1 MILVDFFLY
10 LHIIKYIVIM
20 ADKIVNFPPQRLSF
34 KAKNKAWRKKHLDWC
49 DSKTFFH
56 SSPVRKS
63 VLHKKINYDLLNGKL
78 HMSDLMAIVN
88 PEHIQ
93 ANFIPDNIQ
102 HYPIMNAKL
111 NLLKGEESDRAFEYK
126 VVVTNPNALSQIE
139 EDKKNEILNRL
150 QEVISNRSL
159 SEEQFNQEIEKIGD
173 YYTYE
178 WQDMREIRANALLQ
192 HYSKEQNFDLM
203 FNNGFMDAMAIGEE
217 MYQCDI
223 VGGEPVVQ
231 KLNPLKV
238 RIYRSGYSNKI
249 EDADVIILED
259 YWSPGKI
266 IDTYY
271 DVLSDKDVKYIENMP
286 DTIGR
291 NTIDEMDT
299 LDERDGFINVN
310 MLDETFPTV
319 EGGGY
324 YFDPMNLFGEGTN
337 NSLLPFDMN
346 GNIRVIKMYW
356 KSMRRIKK
364 IKSYDPSTGEEVY
377 NFYPENYIPNK
388 AAGEEETILYINEA
402 WEGVKIG
409 EDIYVNMR
417 PRPIQYNRLTDVSR
431 CHFGI
436 IGSIYNIA
444 DSKPFSM
451 VDMMKHYNYMY
462 DVIHD
467 RLNKMMARNWGKL
480 VNIDLSKV
488 PKGWDIDKWMY
499 FAKVNGLYITDSFNE
514 GNYGAATGKLAG
526 ALNNASNGIIDAEF
540 GNSIQSQIN
549 LLEFIKME
557 MSEIVGITKQREGQV
572 SNRETVGGVERAT
585 LQSSHITEWL
595 FTIHNDVKKR
605 VIECFLETAKIAM
618 KGRNMKFNYILSDN
632 SMQIMNIDGDEFAE
646 CDYGLVVDYSKGTQ
660 QLKQQIESLAQ
671 AALQNQTLSFST
683 IMKLYNSSSLMEKQ
697 RMVEKDEQAMQQ
709 RAQQAQQAELQSQQQ
724 IEQMRQ
730 QTEMAKLE
738 QEDALNARD
747 NDTKIVVATIGA
759 QARQLDDL
767 DGIEEPDNDFEREKL
782 KEEIRQFNSKLDLEK
797 QKLGE
802 QKRSNLANESI
813 KRKQANRRPVNAK

>member
-1 MILVDFFLY
+1 
-10 LHIIKYIVIM
+10 M
-20 ADKIVNFPPQRLSF
+20 ADKFISFPPQRLSF

-49 DSKTFFH
+49 DAKTFFH

-63 VLHKKINYDLLNGKL
+63 VVHKKINYDLLNGKL

-111 NLLKGEESDRAFEYK
+111 NLLKGEEADRAFEYK
-126 VVVTNPNALSQIE
+126 VIVTNPNALSQIE
-139 EDKKNEILNRL
+139 EDKKNEVLNRL
-150 QEVISNRSL
+150 QEVIANRSL
-159 SEEQFNQEIEKIGD
+159 SEEEFNAELEKISD

-203 FNNGFMDAMAIGEE
+203 FNNGFTDAMAIGEE
-217 MYQCDI
+217 IYQCDI
-223 VGGEPVVQ
+223 VGGEPIIE

-238 RIYRSGYSNKI
+238 RVYRSGYSNKI
-249 EDADVIILED
+249 EDADVVILED

-266 IDTYY
+266 IDTFY
-271 DVLSDKDVKYIENMP
+271 DVLSEKDIKYIEKIP

-291 NTIDEMDT
+291 NAIDDMDT
-299 LDERDGFINVN
+299 LDEREGFINVN
-310 MLDETFPTV
+310 MIDDTFPNQD
-319 EGGGY
+319 GGGF
-324 YFDPMNLFGEGTN
+324 YFDPMNLFSDGAN
-337 NSLLPFDMN
+337 NSLLPYDLN
-346 GNIRVIKMYW
+346 GNVRVIKMYW

-364 IKSYDPSTGEEVY
+364 VKSYDPITGEEVF
-377 NFYPENYIPNK
+377 NFYPETYIADK
-388 AAGEEETILYINEA
+388 SKGEEETILYINEA

-417 PRPIQYNRLTDVSR
+417 PRPIQYNRLSNPSR

-436 IGSIYNIA
+436 IGSVYNIV

-451 VDMMKHYNYMY
+451 VDMMKQYNYMY

-480 VNIDLSKV
+480 VNLDLSKV
-488 PKGWDIDKWMY
+488 PKGWDVDKWMY

-514 GNYGAATGKLAG
+514 GMYGASTGKLAG
-526 ALNNASNGIIDAEF
+526 AMNNASTGIIDAEF

-557 MSEIVGITKQREGQV
+557 MSEIVGITKQREGQI

-605 VIECFLETAKIAM
+605 VLECFLETAKIAM
-618 KGRNMKFNYILSDN
+618 RGRNIKFNYILSDN

-660 QLKQQIESLAQ
+660 QLKQQIEALAQ

-697 RMVEKDEQAMQQ
+697 RMVEKDEQSRQQQMQE
-709 RAQQAQQAELQSQQQ
+709 AQQAEIQSNQQ
-724 IEQMRQ
+724 IAEMNQ
-730 QTEMAKLE
+730 QVEMAKLE
-738 QEDALNARD
+738 QQDALNSRD
-747 NDTKIVVATIGA
+747 NDTKIVVATINA
-759 QARQLDDL
+759 QARQYDNMDD
-767 DGIEEPDNDFEREKL
+767 IREPDNDFEREKL
-782 KEEIRQFNSKLDLEK
+782 REEIRQFNEKLNFDKEK
-797 QKLGE
+797 LNE
-802 QKRSNLANESI
+802 DKRSNRVNESI
-813 KRKQANRRPVNAK
+813 KRQQAMRRPANAK